1 MPTGFKLLRKLAFV
15 CQCVTYSISLSSE
28 AEDVASLKDEHE
40 RGRGSMQ
47 ARLETAS
54 AQDIIWWCEM
64 RNVGNSPSY
73 MQAALSYDP
82 GAVWQAGRLQLLRL
96 RRVRTYV
103 VRACACMNVQCMH
116 RHACIQACI
125 RRFVCMLAFK

>member
-1 MPTGFKLLRKLAFV
+1 MPTGFKLLGKLAFV
-15 CQCVTYSISLSSE
+15 RQCVTYSISLSSE
-28 AEDVASLKDEHE
+28 AEDVASLKDEHK

-47 ARLETAS
+47 ARLEAAS

-64 RNVGNSPSY
+64 WETVHLICKQLCP
-73 MQAALSYDP
+73 MTLAQC
-82 GAVWQAGRLQLLRL
+82 GRLADCNCC
-96 RRVRTYV
+96 VYAGS
-103 VRACACMNVQCMH
+103 ACTSCVHACECMNVQCIR